1 MHPRVVQ
8 GWVIF
13 LHATQIPRPRYP
25 TQRSPAMVCPFYSM
39 AALVLE
45 VTEQKRIKAVSDAR
59 WVQVW
64 PAGLAIKIRASGCRL
79 PMSGL
84 LHARSVTAGLE
95 LTVRL
100 ARGRGV
106 CDAALDKEDV
116 PDGGARCRMDGA
128 HQWNATAVSGWGMTG
143 GAGILEE

>member
-1 MHPRVVQ
+1 MCSPGSHGTKENKGGVRCKV
-8 GWVIF
+8 G
-13 LHATQIPRPRYP
+13 AGMAGRPCD
-25 TQRSPAMVCPFYSM
+25 Q
-39 AALVLE
+39 
-45 VTEQKRIKAVSDAR
+45 
-59 WVQVW
+59 
-64 PAGLAIKIRASGCRL
+64 IRASGCRL